1 MDWPNEAQSQGERM
15 LLQCVR
21 TLEPGRDAG
30 DNMGNLL
37 QGFRL
42 VCQLGVLPLK
52 QGGRKSGF
60 FYTNKLSTGQY
71 FYLKV
76 EYSK

>member
-21 TLEPGRDAG
+21 TLEQGRDAG

-37 QGFRL
+37 QGFRIT
-42 VCQLGVLPLK
+42 VVLPLK

-60 FYTNKLSTGQY
+60 FTPINCPIFWTIFLS
-71 FYLKV
+71 
-76 EYSK
+76 